1 MRIAPFMDSSPYM
14 VEQSENA
21 KAKFRTGIRVYQ
33 FTLVVLDL
41 ILTFAAFQA
50 SYALRFKAGIPF
62 FKDSIIPYVPLYTN
76 LMLLAIPTWVVIFA
90 VIGLYQRRNLLGG
103 TREYALVFNAT
114 TLGMFLVISV
124 GFLFPEE
131 LILARGWVILS
142 WLLTTL
148 LIILGRFGFRHLI
161 YLLRKK
167 GQFQDPAII
176 IGANDEGVLLA
187 EQFMTNPR
195 TGFRMI
201 GYVDNTRRPQL
212 HGKLDWLGTQQDLE
226 TIIARYGVNEI
237 ILTSSALS
245 QDEILALFRKY
256 GTAKNLN
263 LNLSSGLYEIITTG
277 MQVRVD
283 SMVPLVTID
292 KVRMTGAEQAAKLLL
307 DYAITIPALVLL
319 APLFA
324 VIALAIRLDSP
335 GPVIY
340 RRRVMGVNGSQFDAF
355 KFRTMRIKSEHL
367 ITENPDLLNEYQAN
381 FKIKH
386 DPRVTRVGSFLRK
399 LSLDELPQLINVLC
413 NQMSLVGPRMICPD
427 ELGKYN
433 QWDINLMT
441 VKPGLTGL
449 WQVRGRSDVSY
460 EERVRM
466 DMYYIRNWTIW
477 LDIQLLVQTI
487 PAVISRRGAY

>member
-1 MRIAPFMDSSPYM
+1 MRIVPFMDSPSHLM
-14 VEQSENA
+14 ERSESA
-21 KAKFRTGIRVYQ
+21 KAKTRIEIRAYQ

-41 ILTFAAFQA
+41 FLTLIAFQV
-50 SYALRFKAGIPF
+50 SYDLRFKAGIAY
-62 FKDSIIPYVPLYTN
+62 FKDSIIPYVSLYTDI
-76 LMLLAIPTWVVIFA
+76 MLLAIPTWVAIFA
-90 VIGLYQRRNLLGG
+90 LMGLYHRRNLLGG
-103 TREYALVFNAT
+103 TREYSLVFNAT
-114 TLGMFLVISV
+114 TLGMFLVISA

-142 WLLTTL
+142 WLFTTL
-148 LIILGRFGFRHLI
+148 FIILGRFGFRHLI
-161 YLLRKK
+161 YLLRKN

-176 IGANDEGVLLA
+176 IGANDEGILLA
-187 EQFMTNPR
+187 EQFMNNPR

-201 GYVDNTRRPQL
+201 GYVDSASRPEL
-212 HGKLDWLGTQQDLE
+212 HGKLNWLGSKHDLE
-226 TIIARYGVNEI
+226 SIISRYGVNEI

-245 QDEILALFRKY
+245 QDEILAVFRKY
-256 GTAKNLN
+256 GTVKNLN
-263 LNLSSGLYEIITTG
+263 LNLSSGLYEMITTG

-292 KVRMTGAEQAAKLLL
+292 KVRMTGAEQAAKRLL
-307 DYAITIPALVLL
+307 DLAITIPALISL

-324 VIALAIRLDSP
+324 MIALAIRFDSP

-355 KFRTMRIKSEHL
+355 KFRTMRMNSDRL
-367 ITENPDLLNEYQAN
+367 ISENPDLLNEYKAN

-399 LSLDELPQLINVLC
+399 LSLDELPQLVNVFR

-427 ELGKYN
+427 ELGKYD

-477 LDIQLLVQTI
+477 LDLQLLIQTI